1 MFSVSDNISCLSSG
15 IIRDFLYYNA
25 LMRISVSIGIMA
37 HNEEHNIGLLLDG
50 LSAQKLKN
58 VSVKEIIVISSGSTD
73 ETNAIVQDC
82 CVKNPKLKLI
92 VEPKRSG
99 KSHAVNIFLKKA
111 ACDVVVLLNADL
123 NLTKNVLE
131 KLVSPLTQKTIGMT
145 GCHPVPVNDASMF
158 MGFAGH
164 LLWDLH
170 HQISLRE
177 PKMGEMIAFKKIFK
191 KIPELSAVDEA
202 NIEPLIRGQGYKAV
216 YVPDAVVHNKSPETI
231 REFVAR
237 RRHIYAGHLAT
248 RYEYS
253 YEVSTLSNIKML
265 VLVLKNIQFSTAYL
279 FWTPCVIMLELY
291 SRFLGYLDY
300 VFKLKNHT
308 VWERTPSTKK
318 LR

>member
-1 MFSVSDNISCLSSG
+1 
-15 IIRDFLYYNA
+15 
-25 LMRISVSIGIMA
+25 
-37 HNEEHNIGLLLDG
+37 
-50 LSAQKLKN
+50 
-58 VSVKEIIVISSGSTD
+58 
-73 ETNAIVQDC
+73 
-82 CVKNPKLKLI
+82 
-92 VEPKRSG
+92 
-99 KSHAVNIFLKKA
+99 
-111 ACDVVVLLNADL
+111 
-123 NLTKNVLE
+123 
-131 KLVSPLTQKTIGMT
+131 
-145 GCHPVPVNDASMF
+145 
-158 MGFAGH
+158 
-164 LLWDLH
+164 
-170 HQISLRE
+170 
-177 PKMGEMIAFKKIFK
+177 MGEMIAFKKIFK

-216 YVPDAVVHNKSPETI
+216 YVSDAVVHNKSPETI
-231 REFVAR
+231 REFIAR

>member
-123 NLTKNVLE
+123 NLT
-131 KLVSPLTQKTIGMT
+131 QKTIGMT

-191 KIPELSAVDEA
+191 KI
-202 NIEPLIRGQGYKAV
+202 
-216 YVPDAVVHNKSPETI
+216 
-231 REFVAR
+231 
-237 RRHIYAGHLAT
+237 
-248 RYEYS
+248 
-253 YEVSTLSNIKML
+253 
-265 VLVLKNIQFSTAYL
+265 
-279 FWTPCVIMLELY
+279 
-291 SRFLGYLDY
+291 
-300 VFKLKNHT
+300 
-308 VWERTPSTKK
+308 
-318 LR
+318 